1 MGIVGRPPFPLS
13 CFFSR
18 FREEAPAVMLCY
30 AVGGASPPSPKGAA
44 SGGTR
49 TPNTEEERDNTIHNF
64 AAAGSQ
70 GTKKQVGLLAFPSWA
85 SSSPKNKKRK
95 GKGQG
100 SSYLFTRSTIL
111 RMAFPALF
119 AYTFPSTESFS
130 NFFLPQVFEQI
141 LMGASG
147 FNSSFPNSAS
157 ASAVGEGMAE
167 NGK

>member
-1 MGIVGRPPFPLS
+1 MFFPL
-13 CFFSR
+13 
-18 FREEAPAVMLCY
+18 
-30 AVGGASPPSPKGAA
+30 GPPPPPPRK
-44 SGGTR
+44 
-49 TPNTEEERDNTIHNF
+49 
-64 AAAGSQ
+64 
-70 GTKKQVGLLAFPSWA
+70 TKKGKERVKGLHIFLP
-85 SSSPKNKKRK
+85 
-95 GKGQG
+95 
-100 SSYLFTRSTIL
+100 STIL

-157 ASAVGEGMAE
+157 VSAVGEGMRE